1 MKLSDL
7 KTGENAVVV
16 KVSGHGSFRKRIT
29 EMGFIKGSPVKAV
42 MNAPLKD
49 PIEYEIMGYRIS
61 LRREEAAMIEIL
73 SYDEARSI
81 LSEEKGDTAS
91 IDATDCQDEQIER
104 LADERSKTLRVALV
118 GNPNCGKTSLFN
130 IASGAHEHV
139 GNYSGVTVDA
149 KEGTFEYGGYKF
161 VLVDLPGTYSLSAF
175 SPEELYVRRNLID
188 NVPDVVINVVD
199 SSNLQRNLYLTTQVI
214 DMNLRMVIALNMY
227 DELTARGDK
236 LDIAQLGNLLG
247 VPVVP
252 TVSRTGDGIDKLFDI
267 VIKVYENKTPGLTRH
282 IHVNHGAELE
292 QSIDRI
298 KLLLQQNPDLRRK
311 YSTRYL
317 AIKYLENDSDVAKV
331 VESLHNRDE
340 IISARYEE
348 QNRLRSIL
356 GTNAE
361 TAIVEAKYAFVQGAL
376 AETWE
381 KGNRKQA
388 KENISEK
395 IDAVVTNRWTA
406 FPIFILLLFII
417 FQATFTLG
425 DYPVQWIQWC
435 VDKLGEMFNSYLP
448 NGWIKDL
455 IVNGVIGGVGS
466 VLVFLPNI
474 LLLYFF
480 ISLLE
485 DSGYMARAAFIMD
498 KLMHKMGLH
507 GKSFIPMVMGFG
519 CNVPAIMAC
528 RTIESRKSRLITIL
542 VLPFM
547 SCSGRLPVFVMLTTA
562 FFSRYAAVVLLGL
575 YLLGIIMAILSAK
588 LLSFFI
594 KDDDLPFVMELPPY
608 RIPTAKAIFRHT
620 WEKGREYL
628 RKMGGVILICS
639 IIVWA
644 LGYFPNHDAFP
655 TEAIQQENSYLGY
668 IGKAIEPVLA
678 PLGFD
683 WKMDIGILA
692 GVGAKELI
700 VSTLGVLGTEPP
712 TAASALAYMVF
723 ILLYLPCVATVIA
736 IKNETGSWK
745 WALLSTVYGIVVA
758 WLLSFGVY
766 HLALLF

>member
-199 SSNLQRNLYLTTQVI
+199 ASNLQRNLYLTTQVI

-395 IDAVVTNRWTA
+395 IDAVVTNRWAA

-628 RKMGGVILICS
+628 QKMGGVILICS

-668 IGKAIEPVLA
+668 IGRAIEPVLA

-745 WALLSTVYGIVVA
+745 WALLSTVYGIAVA

-766 HLALLF
+766 HLALLL

>member
-199 SSNLQRNLYLTTQVI
+199 ASNLQRNLYLTTQVI

-395 IDAVVTNRWTA
+395 IDAVVTNRWAA

-435 VDKLGEMFNSYLP
+435 VDKLGEMLNSYLP

-639 IIVWA
+639 IVVWA

>member
-395 IDAVVTNRWTA
+395 IDAVVTNRWAA

-628 RKMGGVILICS
+628 QKMGGVILICS

-668 IGKAIEPVLA
+668 IGRAIEPVLA

-745 WALLSTVYGIVVA
+745 WALLSTVYGIAVA

-766 HLALLF
+766 HLALLL